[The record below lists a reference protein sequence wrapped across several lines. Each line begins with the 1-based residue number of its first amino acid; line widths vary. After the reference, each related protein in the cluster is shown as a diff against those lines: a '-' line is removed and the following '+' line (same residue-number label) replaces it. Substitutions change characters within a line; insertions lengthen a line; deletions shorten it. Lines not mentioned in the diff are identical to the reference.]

1 MWDKLH
7 RCEGLMTELSIH
19 PSFRPSHR
27 AENNTS
33 RMVRP
38 SGMVGVGLLVLSL
51 PQQAA
56 GMTLKQK
63 QRAACDGMSTG
74 AVSPAIHTAAALL
87 SRA

>member
-1 MWDKLH
+1 
-7 RCEGLMTELSIH
+7 MTELSIH

-27 AENNTS
+27 AENNTTS

-63 QRAACDGMSTG
+63 QRAACKGMSTG
-74 AVSPAIHTAAALL
+74 AVSPTIHTAAALL